1 MDLTGKVCVITG
13 ASSGIGQSL
22 AIKISLKGATVVMA
36 ARRNS
41 KLITIKEKID
51 TEGGKCIG
59 IKTDITKKLECK
71 HLIDETI
78 NLYGKIDI
86 LILGAGVSMWSPFE
100 EISDISVI

>member
-51 TEGGKCIG
+51 TEGGNV
-59 IKTDITKKLECK
+59 L
-71 HLIDETI
+71 
-78 NLYGKIDI
+78 
-86 LILGAGVSMWSPFE
+86 VSRLTLQKNSNANT
-100 EISDISVI
+100 

>member
-59 IKTDITKKLECK
+59 IKLTLQKNSNANT
-71 HLIDETI
+71 
-78 NLYGKIDI
+78 
-86 LILGAGVSMWSPFE
+86 
-100 EISDISVI
+100 